1 MGRTYRLRR
10 RKETV
15 AYEFGGYVRVVEE
28 ARAVLERLARIE
40 ALDRAEAPARTVLA
54 EVRELLG
61 EAEAWLKT
69 ERDGTEPATDLLER
83 LRLAVDRGAAE
94 A

>member
-1 MGRTYRLRR
+1 M
-10 RKETV
+10 
-15 AYEFGGYVRVVEE
+15 
-28 ARAVLERLARIE
+28 LERLARIE

-61 EAEAWLKT
+61 EAEAWLET
-69 ERDGTEPATDLLER
+69 ERDGTAPAADLLER
-83 LRLAVDRGAAE
+83 CRLAADLGEAE